1 MASGPPGL
9 VSTTY
14 VGSSAKGCRRW
25 SRARWVRSDESMR
38 SLAASQSGMKTAK
51 GGPVIETR
59 KSLHYGWILL
69 IAVVF
74 VMLAGSGIRAVFG
87 VFIKPIE
94 AEFGW
99 TRQQLSGAAALSLFV
114 LGAVGPTVGWLA
126 DIWGPRR
133 VMLLSTVTLGIGT
146 VLASFTGHLWQL
158 YASAG
163 VLMAM
168 GAGGLGMATSATIA
182 ARWFVAR
189 RGLILGIL
197 GGAMSAGQMLVVPLS
212 MVIIR
217 LYGWRASFLWL
228 GIGVLL
234 LALPVIFA
242 FVRDDPKDKGLQ
254 PYGAGTARGKAFG
267 GVVDERRVPGSEA
280 MGMPAFWLLA
290 STFFVCGYTS
300 NGLVLTHLI
309 PHAAEHGFSE
319 MHAAQALGLMG
330 EMNIVGTVLSGWICD
345 RFGRKG
351 PLAFY
356 YGVRGL
362 SLIFLLYV
370 WNVPS
375 LHIFAAIFGLNYIST
390 VPPTTTLTANIFGRY
405 SVGSLSGW
413 IFFAHHVRAAL
424 GAAVGGWVFQSTGS
438 YSWAFISAALL
449 AFLAVPMAL
458 AIKEA
463 PVTRTPE
470 PTPAPAGLPATAS

>member
-1 MASGPPGL
+1 M
-9 VSTTY
+9 
-14 VGSSAKGCRRW
+14 
-25 SRARWVRSDESMR
+25 E
-38 SLAASQSGMKTAK
+38 TAN
-51 GGPVIETR
+51 GGPVIRTR
-59 KSLHYGWILL
+59 SALYYGWILL

-94 AEFGW
+94 TEFGW

-114 LGAVGPTVGWLA
+114 LGAVGPVVGWLA
-126 DIWGPRR
+126 DTWGPRR
-133 VMLLSTVTLGIGT
+133 VMLLSSVVLGIGT
-146 VLASFTGHLWQL
+146 VLASFVGHLWQL

-168 GAGGLGMATSATIA
+168 GSGGLGMATSSSIA

-212 MVIIR
+212 MILIG

-228 GIGVLL
+228 GVGVLV
-234 LALPVIFA
+234 LAIPIILA
-242 FVRDDPKDKGLQ
+242 FVRDDPKDKGLE
-254 PYGAGTARGKAFG
+254 PYGANTSAARAFG
-267 GVVDERRVPGSEA
+267 GVSDERRVPVSEA
-280 MGMPAFWLLA
+280 MGTPAFWLLA

-330 EMNIVGTVLSGWICD
+330 AMNIVGTILSGWICD

-390 VPPTTTLTANIFGRY
+390 VPPTATLTANIFGRL
-405 SVGSLSGW
+405 SVGALSGW
-413 IFFAHHVRAAL
+413 IYFSHQV
-424 GAAVGGWVFQSTGS
+424 GSAVGAWAGGAIFDATGS
-438 YSWAFISAALL
+438 YSL
-449 AFLAVPMAL
+449 AFLSAAVMAFVAAGL
-458 AIKEA
+458 SLLIREVPVSARPTRRPTPTGA
-463 PVTRTPE
+463 PV
-470 PTPAPAGLPATAS
+470 PAG